1 MQRSRVRETRKME
14 SERGENKEEN
24 RALETEKEER
34 VEVVGGGGRSRVR
47 KGLHETR
54 EDELLKTSCPVPWA
68 RP

>member
-34 VEVVGGGGRSRVR
+34 VEEMGEAGAVFERDYMRP
-47 KGLHETR
+47 E
-54 EDELLKTSCPVPWA
+54 KTSCPVPWA